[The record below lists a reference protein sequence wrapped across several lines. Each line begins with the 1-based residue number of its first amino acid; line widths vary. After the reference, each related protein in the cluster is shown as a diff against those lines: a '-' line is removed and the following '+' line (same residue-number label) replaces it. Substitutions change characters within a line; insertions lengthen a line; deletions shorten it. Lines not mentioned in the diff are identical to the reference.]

1 MTVGERIKQRRK
13 QLGINAEQ
21 VAADLGVSPST
32 VYRYENGAIEKMG
45 IDKLEPLADALH
57 TTPEYLMGWT
67 DDPINYKGAQ
77 TLDIA
82 RKLYLL
88 RTENGLT
95 QAQLA
100 EIAGVSDKA
109 VSAWENGTREP
120 KIGPMQKV
128 CDHFGIDVHV
138 FIDTAND
145 IYKPFP
151 DDRGIIAEYPLPYSV
166 FEKLMTEAGET
177 PYQVAKATGVAQSTL
192 SDWKTGKSSPWNPTL
207 KKLADHFG
215 VSVSYLKG
223 ESDNQSIKKEPATPT
238 GDELTDAIILGRDG
252 KAIRRTYTKEQMEA
266 LRKIIDVMPYLD
278 DEEL

>member
-45 IDKLEPLADALH
+45 IDKLEPIADALH

-192 SDWKTGKSSPWNPTL
+192 SDWKTGKSSPRNPTL

-223 ESDNQSIKKEPATPT
+223 ESDNQSIKKEPAAPK
-238 GDELTDAIILGRDG
+238 GDGLTEKDIRIAKWFNSLPPETR
-252 KAIRRTYTKEQMEA
+252 KAILTLGDGPK
-266 LRKIIDVMPYLD
+266 DLD
-278 DEEL
+278 E